1 MNKVVVALEGGL
13 GNQLFQYAAARAAA
27 VRSSSRLALDIRS
40 LRASGERAY
49 SLDAFQLRE
58 PLELITE
65 GPAPRRNGRIRN
77 FINSLLGAERT
88 FRESGFRYNAA
99 ILRITSGAR
108 LEGYFQSERYF
119 ADITQAIREDFVPRE
134 DLLAEINALA
144 ENLIPPEPCVSLHVR
159 RGDYANPATMAIHG
173 LLDASYYEKALRLVA
188 ERTGQS
194 FPVCV
199 FTDDTAWARAN
210 LPLTSDARFI
220 SEHTK
225 TALQDL
231 ILMSRC
237 AHHITA
243 NSSFSWWGA
252 WLNPSQDKVVVT
264 PARWFQPVSG
274 LDTRDLRPAGWL
286 QA

>member
-1 MNKVVVALEGGL
+1 MNKIVVALEGGL
-13 GNQLFQYAAARAAA
+13 GNQMFQYAAARAVAA
-27 VRSSSRLALDIRS
+27 RTSSRLGLDIRP

-58 PLELITE
+58 PLELISE
-65 GPAPRRNGRIRN
+65 GSAPRRNGRVRSY
-77 FINSLLGAERT
+77 INSLLGVDRT
-88 FRESGFRYNAA
+88 FRESGFRYDPAV
-99 ILRITSGAR
+99 LSITSSLR
-108 LEGYFQSERYF
+108 MEGYFQSERYF
-119 ADITQAIREDFVPRE
+119 ADIAQAIREDFIPRK
-134 DLLAEINALA
+134 DLLAEIDALA
-144 ENLIPPEPCVSLHVR
+144 KHLIPAGPCVSLHVR
-159 RGDYANPATMAIHG
+159 RGDYANPATMAVHG

-210 LPLTSDARFI
+210 LPLTTDARFI

-237 AHHITA
+237 AHHVTA

-264 PARWFQPVSG
+264 PARWFQPASG